1 MESKRSKFDLDEYCD
16 RIVESI
22 QTGKKIQNKE
32 LGNLHGNRI
41 NQPDDQVVQ
50 MSHHNLKSVECLDM
64 PLL

>member
-22 QTGKKIQNKE
+22 QAGNKIQME
-32 LGNLHGNRI
+32 LGNLHGNHI

-50 MSHHNLKSVECLDM
+50 MSHHSLKSVECLDM
-64 PLL
+64 FLL

>member
-1 MESKRSKFDLDEYCD
+1 
-16 RIVESI
+16 VESI

-50 MSHHNLKSVECLDM
+50 MSHHSLKSVECLDM
-64 PLL
+64 FLL